1 MSENRLV
8 KIVTASF
15 NKIMGKLTET
25 PQQKKQVPLQKMTI
39 HMFHVIFHH
48 HVICQLSQVTAD
60 VKQVNETGV
69 CEKYFQVL

>member
-15 NKIMGKLTET
+15 NKIMGNWLKCLS
-25 PQQKKQVPLQKMTI
+25 KKEQVPWQKMTI
-39 HMFHVIFHH
+39 NMFHVIFHH
-48 HVICQLSQVTAD
+48 HVICQLSQATAD

>member
-8 KIVTASF
+8 KAFTVSF
-15 NKIMGKLTET
+15 NKIMGKLTEMS
-25 PQQKKQVPLQKMTI
+25 QQKKQVPWKKMTI
-39 HMFHVIFHH
+39 NMFHVIFHH

>member
-1 MSENRLV
+1 MSENRPV
-8 KIVTASF
+8 KNVTASF
-15 NKIMGKLTET
+15 NKIMGKLTEMS
-25 PQQKKQVPLQKMTI
+25 QKKKQVPWQKMTI
-39 HMFHVIFHH
+39 NMFHVIFHH

>member
-8 KIVTASF
+8 KIFTASF
-15 NKIMGKLTET
+15 IKIMGKLTEM
-25 PQQKKQVPLQKMTI
+25 PQQKEQVPWQKMTI
-39 HMFHVIFHH
+39 LMFHVIFHH
-48 HVICQLSQVTAD
+48 RVICHLSQVTAD